1 LHSIINDGEEMI
13 KFLTFG
19 GYTGKQK
26 KKQNKKEIN
35 DRIIV
40 KQQKESIPTTQ
51 TKNVRILEIVV
62 YLFGAIL

>member
-26 KKQNKKEIN
+26 KETKQKRDK
-35 DRIIV
+35 
-40 KQQKESIPTTQ
+40 
-51 TKNVRILEIVV
+51 
-62 YLFGAIL
+62 